1 MKYLFTFKLFENMSS
16 VDIKKQINEILS
28 NLDFDIKIK
37 ECFEGKNKKIIQ
49 HLNIPS
55 IFKISITIKKEGVDL
70 SKLHSHR
77 IKFSEIKDDIKL
89 LDQIDGFNVTSCS
102 MRSGGG
108 GLTNTIDKISDN
120 TSGKL
125 IILELKR
132 NPIPITASDIDM
144 DIFLQLKDLKVVV
157 SKIQYDNYTQLK
169 FTLPNNKG
177 NDEIF
182 SQIAESIEQCMSMYK
197 LEFRKIIK
205 LESGPPAFSRTKGY
219 DTLQE
224 FEDSDKTNVTYLSC
238 ILKG

>member
-1 MKYLFTFKLFENMSS
+1 MKYLFTYKLFENISTS
-16 VDIKKQINEILS
+16 DIKKQIYEILS

-37 ECFEGKNKKIIQ
+37 ECFDGKSKKILQ
-49 HLNIPS
+49 S
-55 IFKISITIKKEGVDL
+55 INTPNLFKISITTKKEGVDL

-77 IKFSEIKDDIKL
+77 IKFSEIKDDVKL
-89 LDQIDGFNVTSCS
+89 LDQIDGFNITSCS

-108 GLTNTIDKISDN
+108 GLTSTIDKISDN

-144 DIFLQLKDLKVVV
+144 DIFLQLKDLKVIV
-157 SKIQYDNYTQLK
+157 SKIQYDNYTLLK
-169 FTLPNNKG
+169 FTLPNNRG

-205 LESGPPAFSRTKGY
+205 LDSGQNKGY
-219 DTLQE
+219 NTLQE
-224 FEDSDKTNVTYLSC
+224 FEDSDKTNVSYLSC

>member
-1 MKYLFTFKLFENMSS
+1 MKYLFTYKLFENISNS
-16 VDIKKQINEILS
+16 DIKKQIYEILS
-28 NLDFDIKIK
+28 SIDFIDVKIK
-37 ECFEGKNKKIIQ
+37 ECFDGKSKKILQ
-49 HLNIPS
+49 S
-55 IFKISITIKKEGVDL
+55 INTPNLFKISITTKKEGVDL
-70 SKLHSHR
+70 SKLHSQR
-77 IKFSEIKDDIKL
+77 IEFSEIKDEVKL
-89 LDQIDGFNVTSCS
+89 LNNQIDGFKITSCS
-102 MRSGGG
+102 IRSGMHSS
-108 GLTNTIDKISDN
+108 TNTLSN
-120 TSGKL
+120 TIERSSGSGKL

-144 DIFLQLKDLKVVV
+144 DIFLQLKDLKVIV

-205 LESGPPAFSRTKGY
+205 LDSGRNKGY
-219 DTLQE
+219 NTLQE
-224 FEDSDKTNVTYLSC
+224 FEYSDKTNVTYLSC

>member
-1 MKYLFTFKLFENMSS
+1 MKYLFTFKLFENISNS
-16 VDIKKQINEILS
+16 DIKKQIYEILS

-37 ECFEGKNKKIIQ
+37 ECFEGKSKKILQ
-49 HLNIPS
+49 S
-55 IFKISITIKKEGVDL
+55 INTPNVFKISITTKKEGVDL

-77 IKFSEIKDDIKL
+77 IKFSEVKDEVKL
-89 LDQIDGFNVTSCS
+89 LDQIDGFNINDVSI
-102 MRSGGG
+102 RSGMHS
-108 GLTNTIDKISDN
+108 TTSTIERTSDN

-125 IILELKR
+125 IIIELRR

-157 SKIQYDNYTQLK
+157 GKIQYGKYTLLK
-169 FTLPNNKG
+169 FTLPFGKG

-182 SQIAESIEQCMSMYK
+182 SQIAESIEQCMAMYK
-197 LEFRKIIK
+197 MEFCKISK
-205 LESGPPAFSRTKGY
+205 LDSGRAKGY
-219 DTLQE
+219 NTLQE